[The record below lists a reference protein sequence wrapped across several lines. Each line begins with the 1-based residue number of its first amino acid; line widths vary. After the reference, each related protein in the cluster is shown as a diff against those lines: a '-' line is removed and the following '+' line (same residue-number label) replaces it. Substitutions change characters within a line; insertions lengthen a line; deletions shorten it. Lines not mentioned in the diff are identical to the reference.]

1 MPAAK
6 QATTLVSA
14 CKIVQ
19 QVVRHSDKGV
29 SLSTPIGSGTF
40 SNEAHA
46 LNAVLVPVIMELAC
60 NITHPGVLEVS
71 RPHHTPLGAR
81 Q

>member
-1 MPAAK
+1 MPTAK
-6 QATTLVSA
+6 QATSLVSA
-14 CKIVQ
+14 CSKVQ
-19 QVVRHSDKGV
+19 QAVRHSAKRV
-29 SLSTPIGSGTF
+29 SLSTTTGFGTF

-46 LNAVLVPVIMELAC
+46 LNAVFVPVIMELAC